1 MIETDIHER
10 NFAAAAR
17 VSDRV
22 FVVTHTR
29 NSHAS
34 VVRRGLELFNEK
46 DGVKRKQ
53 KKSSSFCK
61 SELMEQISTDKQ
73 GVKRRIRQLQRPG
86 GSTRSKNTVKDKHI
100 KSALDEYRK
109 KQKKSHLQAN
119 LSYFLGT
126 GSKTLGRES
135 TKIMKQISGRRACD
149 QTDQPA
155 SKAKEK
161 SVFTEAD
168 FESFQKEY
176 FAKFKSQR
184 IMLCSEEANT
194 QAHGV
199 KLQPV
204 PKKPGKDSLSRHS
217 CDVTPVHE
225 NVGEIQEP
233 VRSESDQSLYVEVL
247 VLPDDHQ
254 DGDDCAAKG
263 TCFSSNLT
271 ESGGGLRD
279 KSGLWAGW
287 DDLFDAEQQE
297 DQSRLIAQTVHRI
310 RSGVQLYQ
318 RVLFDRGTSM
328 MNFITQINCIADE
341 LDKKMKK
348 LRIADITGIT
358 VGASGT
364 AAIFAGIALVPVT
377 SGLWLAVSGI
387 GICGAVSGVI
397 TSVSVAIN
405 KKVKKTLARRKV
417 EKILQSYQTQ
427 MVDVEEGL
435 KFIIS
440 GMKHLW
446 RLEPG
451 VGADAADVLK
461 LMERLENSDVIDALS
476 RNTHV
481 VQAFVADLDSY
492 FTKDSAQRLKKGSG
506 CSFAAEIR
514 EVALKLKENID
525 QLIRIKNMFR

>member
-1 MIETDIHER
+1 
-10 NFAAAAR
+10 
-17 VSDRV
+17 
-22 FVVTHTR
+22 
-29 NSHAS
+29 
-34 VVRRGLELFNEK
+34 
-46 DGVKRKQ
+46 
-53 KKSSSFCK
+53 
-61 SELMEQISTDKQ
+61 
-73 GVKRRIRQLQRPG
+73 
-86 GSTRSKNTVKDKHI
+86 
-100 KSALDEYRK
+100 
-109 KQKKSHLQAN
+109 
-119 LSYFLGT
+119 
-126 GSKTLGRES
+126 
-135 TKIMKQISGRRACD
+135 
-149 QTDQPA
+149 
-155 SKAKEK
+155 
-161 SVFTEAD
+161 
-168 FESFQKEY
+168 
-176 FAKFKSQR
+176 
-184 IMLCSEEANT
+184 MLCSEEANT
-194 QAHGV
+194 QAHGVKLQPVPKKPGKDSLSRHSCDVTPVHENVGEIQEPVRSESDQSLYVEVLVLPDDHQV

-348 LRIADITGIT
+348 LHIADITGIT
-358 VGASGT
+358 VAASGT
-364 AAIFAGIALVPVT
+364 AAILAGIALAPVT
-377 SGLWLAVSGI
+377 SGLWLAVSEI
-387 GICGAVSGVI
+387 GIYGAVSGVV
-397 TSVSVAIN
+397 TSVSVAIG
-405 KKVKKTLARRKV
+405 KIVKKTLARRKV

-451 VGADAADVLK
+451 VGADAADILK

-476 RNTHV
+476 RNTRV

-506 CSFAAEIR
+506 CSFAARSESKVMCFHPWSDITLPLMQPVEIR
-514 EVALKLKENID
+514 KVIDKWADLIVELGAEYTWVQVRVRDRDSARLGSVPVFLISANWINWEMLFSQGVSALINGRQCGAL
-525 QLIRIKNMFR
+525 LWPLWTH